1 MIVQNLN
8 FDQTVALAKAKAE
21 KMIENG
27 LYSRFRLSD
36 KERLDKALL
45 GCIGELAFQQHLS
58 NLGIPFELD
67 HTDFQSHHT
76 DEFDEK

>member
-8 FDQTVALAKAKAE
+8 FDQTVTLAKAKAE

-45 GCIGELAFQQHLS
+45 GDGCAERRAR
-58 NLGIPFELD
+58 N
-67 HTDFQSHHT
+67 
-76 DEFDEK
+76 

>member
-8 FDQTVALAKAKAE
+8 FDQTVTLAKAKAE

-67 HTDFQSHHT
+67 HTDF
-76 DEFDEK
+76 

>member
-1 MIVQNLN
+1 
-8 FDQTVALAKAKAE
+8 
-21 KMIENG
+21 MIENG

-58 NLGIPFELD
+58 NLGIPFELIIQ
-67 HTDFQSHHT
+67 TSNPIIPMNLT
-76 DEFDEK
+76 